1 MAEKLVTR
9 ELGSRWVPHPASGT
23 ASPQNES
30 PSPLAGRRNATA
42 AAARAFSPLQA
53 PLQGPLPA
61 RASRRTRERETRPSG
76 ARGHGAGRSP
86 RGRFPPPPQPPPPL
100 TPGTR
105 PGPRGR
111 HWVTQP
117 RRGAA
122 RVGGGG
128 AAGARSAG
136 GGGPGKGPQRVPG
149 QPGRRAVWPSAPF
162 PRSAPL
168 LRRPDSVTGISFQ
181 HGGQEAAPRGG
192 ENIPASPARRRT
204 GQGAGLRRGP
214 RGRTAGSGRPRWAF
228 RGGNDPRD
236 DGVPVSFPPTHTPRR
251 QTPRPQVGSGRRVS
265 EDASST
271 QPRSAPPASGSRDT
285 TRLGM
290 DSLGL
295 NYIHLGGIF
304 FFF

>member
-1 MAEKLVTR
+1 VTR

-30 PSPLAGRRNATA
+30 PSPLAGQRNATA
-42 AAARAFSPLQA
+42 TAAARASFPLQA

-111 HWVTQP
+111 HRVTQP

-122 RVGGGG
+122 RRGRGGGRRPP
-128 AAGARSAG
+128 AVR
-136 GGGPGKGPQRVPG
+136 GGPGKGPQRVPG

-162 PRSAPL
+162 PLRS
-168 LRRPDSVTGISFQ
+168 S
-181 HGGQEAAPRGG
+181 
-192 ENIPASPARRRT
+192 
-204 GQGAGLRRGP
+204 AG
-214 RGRTAGSGRPRWAF
+214 
-228 RGGNDPRD
+228 
-236 DGVPVSFPPTHTPRR
+236 
-251 QTPRPQVGSGRRVS
+251 
-265 EDASST
+265 
-271 QPRSAPPASGSRDT
+271 RSR
-285 TRLGM
+285 
-290 DSLGL
+290 
-295 NYIHLGGIF
+295 
-304 FFF
+304 